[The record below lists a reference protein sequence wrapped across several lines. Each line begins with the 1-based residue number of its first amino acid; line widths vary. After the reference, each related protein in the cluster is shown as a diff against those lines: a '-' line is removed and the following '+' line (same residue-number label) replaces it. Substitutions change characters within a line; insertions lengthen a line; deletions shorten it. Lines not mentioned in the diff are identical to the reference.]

1 MADISG
7 FDHIALAVPN
17 LDEQVERFTAT
28 MGMVL
33 QGRSERYALVADPHS
48 GFKIELSLSADAETH
63 FRHLG
68 FRTSDVDAGYQTLVD
83 SGLTSTEAP
92 HRRDFAKM
100 YTAFLKD
107 DSGLEVQL
115 VKYDQE

>member
-1 MADISG
+1 MAEISG

-17 LDEQVERFTAT
+17 LDEQVERFTT
-28 MGMVL
+28 LMGMVVRS
-33 QGRSERYALVADPHS
+33 RSERYALVADPAS
-48 GFKIELSLSADAETH
+48 GFKIELSASPDGESH

-68 FRTSDVDAGYQTLVD
+68 FRAGDVDAAHAALSEAGMV
-83 SGLTSTEAP
+83 SSEAP
-92 HRRDFAKM
+92 HHRDFAKM